1 MLKLDVEKRESKISA
16 EKLRESGK
24 MPAVFYGRKVKS
36 TPVSVSQ
43 KEFIKVWKKVGES
56 SVFTVQEGKEEHDAL
71 IQDVDLDPIKSTPRH
86 ADFYIIEK
94 GQKLK
99 VKVPIEFVGVA
110 PAVKDLAGILV
121 KVLHELELEAE
132 PKNLPHVISVDIA
145 ALVMLDSRIVASDI
159 KLPAN
164 VSLVTKPDE
173 VVASVAVAKEE
184 VEEAPVDLSA
194 IEMSETKGIKPDAEG
209 AEGAPAEAGKAP
221 AGKEGGKPE
230 VAKKEVKK
238 G

>member
-1 MLKLDVEKRESKISA
+1 MLKLDVEKRDQKVSA

-99 VKVPIEFVGVA
+99 VKVPTEFVGVA
-110 PAVKDLAGILV
+110 GAVKDLGGILV
-121 KVLHELELEAE
+121 KVLHEIELEAE
-132 PKNLPHVISVDIA
+132 PKNLPHVVSIDIS
-145 ALVMLDSRIVASDI
+145 ALVALDSHISAKDI

-164 VSLVTKPDE
+164 VTLVTKPDE
-173 VVASVAVAKEE
+173 VVASIAVAKEE
-184 VEEAPVDLSA
+184 VEEVPVDLAS
-194 IEMSETKGIKPDAEG
+194 IEVTDAKGIKPDAEG

-221 AGKEGGKPE
+221 AGKEGAKPE
-230 VAKKEVKK
+230 AAKKESK
-238 G
+238 